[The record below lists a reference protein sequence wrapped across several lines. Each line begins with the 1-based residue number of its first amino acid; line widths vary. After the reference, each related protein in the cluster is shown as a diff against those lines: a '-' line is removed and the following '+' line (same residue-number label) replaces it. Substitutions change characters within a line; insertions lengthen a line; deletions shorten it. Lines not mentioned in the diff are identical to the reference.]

1 MSRELNIKQQ
11 EIILSEIYRNK
22 VSRLENPYVM
32 SANSFNNL
40 MKEND
45 HETLWDNAQNFIYD
59 FKQNDEDEFYLD
71 EWQSIKYENWRRG
84 NKIEKMSRMQ

>member
-32 SANSFNNL
+32 SANSFNDL
-40 MKEND
+40 MEEND
-45 HETLWDNAQNFIYD
+45 HETLWDNVQYFIYD

-71 EWQSIKYENWRRG
+71 EWQSIKYEAYKK
-84 NKIEKMSRMQ
+84 NKFVI

>member
-1 MSRELNIKQQ
+1 
-11 EIILSEIYRNK
+11 
-22 VSRLENPYVM
+22 
-32 SANSFNNL
+32 